1 MMKMIRQIF
10 QNDLKEK
17 LIVFAV
23 MTGIFLP
30 VRLLF
35 YTFISP
41 HWLGSF
47 GLVSAI
53 AALMYVLVKK
63 KKLGWFGRLFE
74 RQMGRIT
81 TGRTGKI
88 VFISVI
94 FFLLYFGSTIFLI
107 DRGNTIY
114 LEEKNMILQVFLD
127 SQQLQNSRT
136 FEEKLESIDLE
147 KQTQIWFGAIL
158 DFDHVFSIIYA
169 VVNDITKGWILH
181 FHTVFFVEQIE
192 ITAMLFFYRFAY
204 GRQIH
209 GVSKNE

>member
-1 MMKMIRQIF
+1 MNRQRV

-23 MTGIFLP
+23 MTGVFLP
-30 VRLLF
+30 VRLFF
-35 YTFISP
+35 YTYISP

-74 RQMGRIT
+74 KQMGKIT
-81 TGRTGKI
+81 TGKTGKI
-88 VFISVI
+88 VFVSAI
-94 FFLLYFGSTIFLI
+94 FFLVYFASTIVLI

-114 LEEKNMILQVFLD
+114 LEEKKMILQVFLD

-136 FEEKLESIDLE
+136 FEEKLQSIDLE
-147 KQTQIWFGAIL
+147 KQALVWFSAIL
-158 DFDHVFSIIYA
+158 DFDRVFSIIYA
-169 VVNDITKGWILH
+169 AVNDITKGWILH

-192 ITAMLFFYRFAY
+192 IVGMLFFYRFAY
-204 GRQIH
+204 RQKIVE
-209 GVSKNE
+209 VSDEHE

>member
-1 MMKMIRQIF
+1 MMMNRQGF

-17 LIVFAV
+17 FIVFAV
-23 MTGIFLP
+23 MTGVFLP
-30 VRLLF
+30 VRLIF

-63 KKLGWFGRLFE
+63 KRLGWFGRLFE
-74 RQMGRIT
+74 KQMGKIT
-81 TGRTGKI
+81 TGKTGKV
-88 VFISVI
+88 VFISAI
-94 FFLLYFGSTIFLI
+94 FFLVYFGSTIVLI

-114 LEEKNMILQVFLD
+114 LEEKQIILQVFLD
-127 SQQLQNSRT
+127 SQQVQNAKT
-136 FEEKLESIDLE
+136 FEEKLQSFDFA
-147 KQTQIWFGAIL
+147 KQTQIWFSAIL

-192 ITAMLFFYRFAY
+192 IVGMLFFYRFAY
-204 GRQIH
+204 RQKIAE
-209 GVSKNE
+209 VSEKNE